1 MNITFSSVQELK
13 LKIFMIMMN
22 NFNLSAPTSI
32 DFRVE
37 QVYNQ
42 LEHNR
47 KNLTNGA
54 LKNVMYKIIRKIV
67 DLNSYM
73 KHYEVNSDDYLLKA
87 DILFRYITDQKVF
100 LNQLVDVLDKNHH
113 DYDIMKYC
121 ALVLSSTEYILG
133 NDNLDEPE
141 D

>member
-1 MNITFSSVQELK
+1 
-13 LKIFMIMMN
+13 MMN

-32 DFRVE
+32 NFRVE
-37 QVYNQ
+37 QVYAQ

-87 DILFRYITDQKVF
+87 DRLLRYIIDQKVF

-121 ALVLSSTEYILG
+121 ALVLGSTDYILG
-133 NDNLDEPE
+133 TDNLDEPE

>member
-1 MNITFSSVQELK
+1 
-13 LKIFMIMMN
+13 MMN
-22 NFNLSAPTSI
+22 NFNLSTPTSI

-47 KNLTNGA
+47 KNLINGA

-100 LNQLVDVLDKNHH
+100 LNQLIDVLDKNHH

-133 NDNLDEPE
+133 TDTLDEPE

>member
-1 MNITFSSVQELK
+1 
-13 LKIFMIMMN
+13 MMN

-42 LEHNR
+42 LEYNR
-47 KNLTNGA
+47 KNLINGA

-100 LNQLVDVLDKNHH
+100 LNQLIDVLDKNHH

-133 NDNLDEPE
+133 TDTLDEPE
-141 D
+141 N

>member
-1 MNITFSSVQELK
+1 
-13 LKIFMIMMN
+13 MMN

-47 KNLTNGA
+47 KNLINGA

-100 LNQLVDVLDKNHH
+100 LNQLIDVLDKNHH

-121 ALVLSSTEYILG
+121 ALVMSSTEYILG
-133 NDNLDEPE
+133 TDTLDEPE

>member
-1 MNITFSSVQELK
+1 
-13 LKIFMIMMN
+13 MMN

-32 DFRVE
+32 NFRVE
-37 QVYNQ
+37 QVYTQ

-47 KNLTNGA
+47 NNLANGA
-54 LKNVMYKIIRKIV
+54 LKNVIYKIIRKIV

-87 DILFRYITDQKVF
+87 DILVRYITDQKVF

-121 ALVLSSTEYILG
+121 ISVIGNTEYILG
-133 NDNLDEPE
+133 TDTLDEPE

>member
-1 MNITFSSVQELK
+1 
-13 LKIFMIMMN
+13 MMN

-42 LEHNR
+42 LEYNR
-47 KNLTNGA
+47 KNLINGA

-73 KHYEVNSDDYLLKA
+73 KPYEVNSDDYLLKA

-100 LNQLVDVLDKNHH
+100 LNQLIDVLDKNHH

-133 NDNLDEPE
+133 TDTLDEPE

>member
-1 MNITFSSVQELK
+1 
-13 LKIFMIMMN
+13 MMN

-42 LEHNR
+42 IEYNR
-47 KNLTNGA
+47 KNLINGA

-100 LNQLVDVLDKNHH
+100 LNQLIDVLDKNHH

-133 NDNLDEPE
+133 TDTLDEPE

>member
-1 MNITFSSVQELK
+1 
-13 LKIFMIMMN
+13 MMN

-47 KNLTNGA
+47 KNLINGA

-87 DILFRYITDQKVF
+87 DILFEYITDQKVF
-100 LNQLVDVLDKNHH
+100 LNQLIDVLDKNHH

-133 NDNLDEPE
+133 TDTFDEPE

>member
-1 MNITFSSVQELK
+1 
-13 LKIFMIMMN
+13 MMN

-32 DFRVE
+32 DFRVK

-54 LKNVMYKIIRKIV
+54 LKNVMYKIIHKIV

-133 NDNLDEPE
+133 NDTLDEPE

>member
-1 MNITFSSVQELK
+1 
-13 LKIFMIMMN
+13 MMN

-47 KNLTNGA
+47 KNLINGA
-54 LKNVMYKIIRKIV
+54 LKNVMYKIIHKIV

-100 LNQLVDVLDKNHH
+100 LNQLIDVLDKNHH

-121 ALVLSSTEYILG
+121 ALVLSSTGYILG
-133 NDNLDEPE
+133 TDTLDEPE

>member
-1 MNITFSSVQELK
+1 
-13 LKIFMIMMN
+13 MMN

-32 DFRVE
+32 NFRVE
-37 QVYNQ
+37 QVYTQ

-47 KNLTNGA
+47 NNLTNGA

-87 DILFRYITDQKVF
+87 DILVRYITDQKVF

-121 ALVLSSTEYILG
+121 ISVIGNTEYILG
-133 NDNLDEPE
+133 TDTLDEPE

>member
-1 MNITFSSVQELK
+1 
-13 LKIFMIMMN
+13 MMN

-47 KNLTNGA
+47 KNLINGA

-113 DYDIMKYC
+113 DYGIMKYC
-121 ALVLSSTEYILG
+121 ALVLSSTDYILG
-133 NDNLDEPE
+133 TDTFDEPE

>member
-1 MNITFSSVQELK
+1 
-13 LKIFMIMMN
+13 MMN

-37 QVYNQ
+37 QIYNQ

-54 LKNVMYKIIRKIV
+54 LKNVMYKIICKIV

-121 ALVLSSTEYILG
+121 ALVLSSTDYILG
-133 NDNLDEPE
+133 TDTLDEPE

>member
-1 MNITFSSVQELK
+1 
-13 LKIFMIMMN
+13 MMN

-73 KHYEVNSDDYLLKA
+73 KHCEVNSDDYLLKA
-87 DILFRYITDQKVF
+87 DILLRYITDQKVF

-121 ALVLSSTEYILG
+121 ISVIGNTEYILG
-133 NDNLDEPE
+133 TDTLDEPE

>member
-1 MNITFSSVQELK
+1 
-13 LKIFMIMMN
+13 MMN

-32 DFRVE
+32 NFRVE
-37 QVYNQ
+37 QVYTQ

-87 DILFRYITDQKVF
+87 DILLRYITDQKVF

-121 ALVLSSTEYILG
+121 ISVIGNTEYILG
-133 NDNLDEPE
+133 TDTLDEPE

>member
-1 MNITFSSVQELK
+1 
-13 LKIFMIMMN
+13 MN

-42 LEHNR
+42 LEYNR
-47 KNLTNGA
+47 KNLINGA

-100 LNQLVDVLDKNHH
+100 LNQLIDVLDKNHH
-113 DYDIMKYC
+113 DYGIMKYC

-133 NDNLDEPE
+133 TDTLDEPE

>member
-1 MNITFSSVQELK
+1 MMNSNTV
-13 LKIFMIMMN
+13 N

-32 DFRVE
+32 AFRFL
-37 QVYNQ
+37 QVHNQ
-42 LEHNR
+42 LEHNM
-47 KNLTNGA
+47 KNLTNEA
-54 LKNVMYKIIRKIV
+54 LKSVIYEIICKIYKSYTDMNYEEK
-67 DLNSYM
+67 NSV
-73 KHYEVNSDDYLLKA
+73 EYLYVANK
-87 DILFRYITDQKVF
+87 LFEYITNQKVF

-133 NDNLDEPE
+133 TDTLDEPE